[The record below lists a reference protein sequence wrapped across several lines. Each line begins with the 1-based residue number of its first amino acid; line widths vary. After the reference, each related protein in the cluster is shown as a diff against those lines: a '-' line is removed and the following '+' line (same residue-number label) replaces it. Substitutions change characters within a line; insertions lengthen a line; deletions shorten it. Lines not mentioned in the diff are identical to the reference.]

1 MEEGKAKSSHVLVL
15 PYPIQGHINPLLQFA
30 DRLASKG
37 VKASLVV
44 PLRIH
49 GDILHKVDTST
60 LATTH
65 LEYISDGCDDGLP
78 LTFDPEAY
86 DITLQ
91 RVGSQTLGELIGRL
105 SVDGQQPVCLIY
117 DSILPWALDIA
128 HAHGILGVT
137 FLTQSYAVSSMYSL
151 YHRGALVMQ
160 AEPDACFS
168 LPGMP
173 PLGLQDLPKFIA
185 QPEADRFFLELL
197 LGQFKNIDKADYVLL
212 NSFDCLEAGV
222 IEGMAE
228 PWSPKM
234 IGPALPSL
242 YLDSRNT
249 RTTKTGDEQ
258 EKLVNCLGWVNERPD
273 GSVVYVSFGSLASLI
288 TEQMEEIASALRS
301 SKRPFLWVVKPPRAH
316 EQGRNSLPDG
326 FLDATTEQ
334 GLVVPWCPQL
344 DVLAHRAIGCFVT
357 HCGWNS
363 TLEAISQGVP
373 MVAVP
378 QWSDQP
384 TNAKFISDV
393 WKMGI
398 RVEVDDKKMVQR
410 GELERC
416 IREIMDGEKGAEFRE
431 NAQRWK
437 GLARAAV
444 AERGTSDN
452 NIEEF
457 VAMVSRCRLKK

>member
-30 DRLASKG
+30 DGLASKG

-49 GDILHKVDTST
+49 GDILHKVDTSS
-60 LATTH
+60 LATIP
-65 LEYISDGCDDGLP
+65 LEYISDGYDDGVP
-78 LTFDPEAY
+78 LTFDPGAY
-86 DITLQ
+86 DISLQ
-91 RVGSQTLGELIGRL
+91 RVGSQTLGELIARL
-105 SVDGQQPVCLIY
+105 AVDGLQPVCLIY
-117 DSILPWALDIA
+117 DSILQWALDIA
-128 HAHGILGVT
+128 HAHGILGVA
-137 FLTQSYAVSSMYSL
+137 FLTQSYAVSSMCSL
-151 YHRGALVMQ
+151 YHRRALVVQ

-168 LPGMP
+168 VPGMP
-173 PLGLQDLPKFIA
+173 PLSLQDLPKFIA
-185 QPEADRFFLELL
+185 QPKADRFLLDLL

-212 NSFDCLEAGV
+212 NSFDCLETGV

-249 RTTKTGDEQ
+249 RATKTGDEQ
-258 EKLVNCLGWVNERPD
+258 GKLVNCLGWVDERPD
-273 GSVVYVSFGSLASLI
+273 GSVVYVSFGSLAAL
-288 TEQMEEIASALRS
+288 TVEQMEEIGGALRS
-301 SKRPFLWVVKPPRAH
+301 IKWPFLWVVRPPYAY

-326 FLDATTEQ
+326 FLDATSEQ

-344 DVLAHRAIGCFVT
+344 EVLAHRAIGCFVT

-398 RVEVDDKKMVQR
+398 RVEVDEKEVVR
-410 GELERC
+410 SGELERC
-416 IREIMDGEKGAEFRE
+416 IREVMDGETGAELRE
-431 NAQRWK
+431 NGQRWK
-437 GLARAAV
+437 KLARAAV
-444 AERGTSDN
+444 ADGGSSDN
-452 NIEEF
+452 NIKEF
-457 VAMVSRCRLKK
+457 VAMVSRC